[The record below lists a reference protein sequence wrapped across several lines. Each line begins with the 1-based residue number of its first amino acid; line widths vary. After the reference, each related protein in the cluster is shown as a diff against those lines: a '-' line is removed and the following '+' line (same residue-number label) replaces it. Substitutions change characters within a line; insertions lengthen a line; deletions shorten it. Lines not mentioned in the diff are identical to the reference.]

1 MKNRLTNYSFY
12 SESTR
17 KVKSYGFE
25 INESGDDSTQLA
37 ILSYHLRTL
46 LNPGNLVLD
55 RGMLDNLVYSQNLEN
70 VNRHTLT
77 YIEDTFFQI
86 KEEYTHVV
94 YFPIEFNAV
103 NDGVRSVNEG
113 WRRSAD
119 DKFKNLLHTYYS
131 GKYLTV
137 SGSPMQRLNQ
147 ILKFVQ

>member
-1 MKNRLTNYSFY
+1 M
-12 SESTR
+12 
-17 KVKSYGFE
+17 KSYGFE

-70 VNRHTLT
+70 VTRHTLT

-119 DKFKNLLHTYYS
+119 DKFKSLLHTYYN